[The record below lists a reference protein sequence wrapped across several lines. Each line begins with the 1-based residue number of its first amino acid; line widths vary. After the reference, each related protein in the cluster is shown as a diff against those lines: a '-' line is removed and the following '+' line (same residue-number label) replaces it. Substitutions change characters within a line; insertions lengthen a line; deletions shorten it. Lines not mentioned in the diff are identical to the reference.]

1 VPMTRLVHMSAPRIG
16 SGLCVR
22 DSEVG
27 RKLVCGPGKVSL
39 SFSFIFYFSF
49 LSFQIPFEFK
59 FNSNFWGSSL
69 QIIFMRLNIPIFKN
83 LIYYLY
89 FYIISLLPFSKP

>member
-1 VPMTRLVHMSAPRIG
+1 VSN
-16 SGLCVR
+16 
-22 DSEVG
+22 SEVG
-27 RKLVCGPGKVSL
+27 RKLVCGLGKI
-39 SFSFIFYFSF
+39 SFSFFFYFYISF

-89 FYIISLLPFSKP
+89 FYIISLLLFFKTQFSI

>member
-1 VPMTRLVHMSAPRIG
+1 M
-16 SGLCVR
+16 R
-22 DSEVG
+22 DEVG
-27 RKLVCGPGKVSL
+27 SCARGEENQKWAECLVCGPGKVSF
-39 SFSFIFYFSF
+39 SFSFIFYFPF

-59 FNSNFWGSSL
+59 FNSNFYGSSL

-89 FYIISLLPFSKP
+89 FYIISLLLFFKTQFSI